1 MDDRI
6 PSYVF
11 LFNTSPNSHAL
22 HRHQFLPSLPSSSS
36 SSSSTFFLFFYLFN
50 FLIFFPLISLLVFLY
65 PSSSFSSSY
74 FCAAQVNP
82 INHILSIILVSFFYF
97 IDQQIER

>member
-1 MDDRI
+1 MDLHMSFSLTLLQT
-6 PSYVF
+6 PM
-11 LFNTSPNSHAL
+11 LFIAISF
-22 HRHQFLPSLPSSSS
+22 FLPSLPSSS

-65 PSSSFSSSY
+65 PSSSSSSSY